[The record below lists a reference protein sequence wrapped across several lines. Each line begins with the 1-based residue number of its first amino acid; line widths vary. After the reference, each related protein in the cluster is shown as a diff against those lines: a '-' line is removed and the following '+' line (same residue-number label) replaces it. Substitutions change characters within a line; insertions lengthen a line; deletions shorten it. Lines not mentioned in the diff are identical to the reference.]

1 MVKGPHQKGHLPLG
15 GGSLKYV
22 IPNIDI
28 WALIDPPKRKIHPG
42 PFSPSKVEKTCWKI
56 PSTSGMRSR
65 KQAPMKTPP
74 EKQDNK
80 DISVSHL
87 RFFYNCTLFIFI
99 FAVFCIHIWPTRIIT
114 KGRVPIIKMEI

>member
-1 MVKGPHQKGHLPLG
+1 MVGGEAHLVVG
-15 GGSLKYV
+15 YLKYV

-28 WALIDPPKRKIHPG
+28 WALIDPPKKENSPWS
-42 PFSPSKVEKTCWKI
+42 FSPFKVEKTCWKI